1 MQPKQKINK
10 IDWENQFKIRPR
22 RNASLKHETIKL
34 YLVLNLLEKYK
45 NKLHWIRI
53 YTEHPI
59 GEGKICDVYFE
70 NIKTNEIIAY
80 EIQNNISEKWLKET
94 TEFYKTFER
103 MFFKTDWI
111 LIKEID
117 FNENC
122 YDIYDLIKEKYTL

>member
-1 MQPKQKINK
+1 MYPKQKINK

-45 NKLHWIRI
+45 NKLSWIRI
-53 YTEHPI
+53 YTEYPV

-80 EIQNNISEKWLKET
+80 EIQNNISDKWLKET

-103 MFFKTDWI
+103 VFFRTDWI
-111 LIKEID
+111 LIKEKEFSND
-117 FNENC
+117 CDE
-122 YDIYDLIKEKYTL
+122 IYNKIKEEYTL